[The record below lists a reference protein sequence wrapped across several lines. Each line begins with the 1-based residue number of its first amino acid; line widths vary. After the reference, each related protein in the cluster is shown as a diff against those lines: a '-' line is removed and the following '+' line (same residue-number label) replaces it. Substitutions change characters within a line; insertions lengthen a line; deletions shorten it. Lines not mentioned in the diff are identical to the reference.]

1 MDFSWIAAVP
11 WFAWASIVVVVGLV
25 LWQADSVLMLITR
38 KRPRSEV
45 KSRPPDDMMWEV
57 GEVFASGLSVP
68 IIIISY
74 DLKVRAYNRSA
85 EDLTGRPYYAI
96 HEKSFGLLLAD
107 EDEDLFRAW
116 LSRYLK
122 DYRDG
127 DVAQM
132 VGVRRPLTLSRADG
146 TNRQVVA
153 TFTHFG
159 NGHGGIQIEL
169 SADPR
174 KAA

>member
-1 MDFSWIAAVP
+1 MDLRWIADIP
-11 WFAWASIVVVVGLV
+11 WFAWMSVVVVVVLV
-25 LWQADSVLMLITR
+25 LWQADRVLMLMTR
-38 KRPRSEV
+38 KRPRPEQ
-45 KSRPPDDMMWEV
+45 KCRAPDEIMWEV

-96 HEKSFGLLLAD
+96 HEKSFSLLLAD
-107 EDEDLFRAW
+107 EDEDLFKVW
-116 LSRYLK
+116 LDRYLK

-153 TFTHFG
+153 IFTHFG

-169 SADPR
+169 SADQR